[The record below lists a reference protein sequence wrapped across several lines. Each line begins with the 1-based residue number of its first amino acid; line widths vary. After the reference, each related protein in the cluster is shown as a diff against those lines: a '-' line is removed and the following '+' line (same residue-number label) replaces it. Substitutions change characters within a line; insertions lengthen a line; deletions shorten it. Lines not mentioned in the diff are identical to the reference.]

1 MAKCILHLL
10 REKDTV
16 LRDCASHV
24 CEKGR
29 IVFTFPT
36 SVMIAG
42 MGNLVSGSCIVVDQS
57 VRSRVRRL
65 SDLQDLVLYQN
76 SDHEVMKTQRATEPC
91 PLL

>member
-10 REKDTV
+10 GEKDTTV

-36 SVMIAG
+36 SVMLAG
-42 MGNLVSGSCIVVDQS
+42 MNELVDQS
-57 VRSRVRRL
+57 VRSRIGWFV
-65 SDLQDLVLYQN
+65 
-76 SDHEVMKTQRATEPC
+76 
-91 PLL
+91 